1 MDTIKVD
8 GQEVP
13 LIYAKTK
20 TIIKHKKT
28 GEQYSTEEEW
38 KAKGINVEDIQRD
51 VTVTLPR
58 LDLFAK
64 TKQIEHLGKIMA
76 ITDIISEEVETR
88 APNLEVA
95 R

>member
-1 MDTIKVD
+1 MDTIKLN
-8 GQEVP
+8 GKEVP

-38 KAKGINVEDIQRD
+38 KAKGISVEDIQKD
-51 VTVTLPR
+51 VTVEVPR

-64 TKQIEHLGKIMA
+64 TK
-76 ITDIISEEVETR
+76 
-88 APNLEVA
+88 
-95 R
+95 

>member
-1 MDTIKVD
+1 MDTIKLN
-8 GQEVP
+8 GKEVP

-38 KAKGINVEDIQRD
+38 KAKGISIEDIQRD
-51 VTVTLPR
+51 VTVEVPK

-64 TKQIEHLGKIMA
+64 TK
-76 ITDIISEEVETR
+76 
-88 APNLEVA
+88 
-95 R
+95 

>member
-1 MDTIKVD
+1 MNIVKIN
-8 GQEVP
+8 GKEVP

-38 KAKGINVEDIQRD
+38 KAKGISVEDIQRD
-51 VTVTLPR
+51 VIVEVPK

-64 TKQIEHLGKIMA
+64 TK
-76 ITDIISEEVETR
+76 
-88 APNLEVA
+88 
-95 R
+95 

>member
-8 GQEVP
+8 GKEVP

-28 GEQYSTEEEW
+28 GEQYATEEEW
-38 KAKGINVEDIQRD
+38 KAKGINVEDIRRD
-51 VTVTLPR
+51 VIVTLPK

-64 TKQIEHLGKIMA
+64 TK
-76 ITDIISEEVETR
+76 
-88 APNLEVA
+88 
-95 R
+95 

>member
-1 MDTIKVD
+1 MDTIKID

-28 GEQYSTEEEW
+28 GEQYTNEEEW
-38 KAKGINVEDIQRD
+38 KAKGIDVENIQRD

-64 TKQIEHLGKIMA
+64 TK
-76 ITDIISEEVETR
+76 
-88 APNLEVA
+88 
-95 R
+95 

>member
-1 MDTIKVD
+1 MNMVKVN
-8 GQEVP
+8 GKEVP

-38 KAKGINVEDIQRD
+38 KAKGIDVENIQRD

-64 TKQIEHLGKIMA
+64 TK
-76 ITDIISEEVETR
+76 
-88 APNLEVA
+88 
-95 R
+95 

>member
-1 MDTIKVD
+1 MNMVKINGK
-8 GQEVP
+8 EIP
-13 LIYAKTK
+13 LVYAKTK

-51 VTVTLPR
+51 VIVEVPK

-64 TKQIEHLGKIMA
+64 TK
-76 ITDIISEEVETR
+76 
-88 APNLEVA
+88 
-95 R
+95 

>member
-1 MDTIKVD
+1 MNMVKINGK
-8 GQEVP
+8 EVP

-51 VTVTLPR
+51 VIVEVPK

-64 TKQIEHLGKIMA
+64 TK
-76 ITDIISEEVETR
+76 
-88 APNLEVA
+88 
-95 R
+95 

>member
-8 GQEVP
+8 GKEIP

-38 KAKGINVEDIQRD
+38 KAKGINAEDIQRD
-51 VTVTLPR
+51 VIVEVPK

-64 TKQIEHLGKIMA
+64 TK
-76 ITDIISEEVETR
+76 
-88 APNLEVA
+88 
-95 R
+95 

>member
-1 MDTIKVD
+1 MDTVKINGK
-8 GQEVP
+8 EVP

-28 GEQYSTEEEW
+28 GEQYATEEEW
-38 KAKGINVEDIQRD
+38 KAKGINVEAIQRD

-64 TKQIEHLGKIMA
+64 TK
-76 ITDIISEEVETR
+76 
-88 APNLEVA
+88 
-95 R
+95 

>member
-1 MDTIKVD
+1 MDTVKINGK
-8 GQEVP
+8 EVP

-51 VTVTLPR
+51 VIVTLPR

-64 TKQIEHLGKIMA
+64 TK
-76 ITDIISEEVETR
+76 
-88 APNLEVA
+88 
-95 R
+95 

>member
-1 MDTIKVD
+1 MDKIKIN

-13 LIYAKTK
+13 LIHAKTK

-51 VTVTLPR
+51 VIVTLPK

-64 TKQIEHLGKIMA
+64 TK
-76 ITDIISEEVETR
+76 
-88 APNLEVA
+88 
-95 R
+95 

>member
-1 MDTIKVD
+1 MDKIKVD

-28 GEQYSTEEEW
+28 GEQYATEEER

-51 VTVTLPR
+51 VIVTLPK
-58 LDLFAK
+58 LDLFSK
-64 TKQIEHLGKIMA
+64 TK
-76 ITDIISEEVETR
+76 
-88 APNLEVA
+88 
-95 R
+95 

>member
-1 MDTIKVD
+1 MVKVN
-8 GQEVP
+8 GKEVP

-38 KAKGINVEDIQRD
+38 KAKGIKAEDIQRD
-51 VTVTLPR
+51 VIVEVPK

-64 TKQIEHLGKIMA
+64 TK
-76 ITDIISEEVETR
+76 
-88 APNLEVA
+88 
-95 R
+95 

>member
-1 MDTIKVD
+1 MNTIKVD
-8 GQEVP
+8 GKEVP

-38 KAKGINVEDIQRD
+38 KAKGINVEDIRRD
-51 VTVTLPR
+51 VIVTLPK

-64 TKQIEHLGKIMA
+64 TK
-76 ITDIISEEVETR
+76 
-88 APNLEVA
+88 
-95 R
+95 

>member
-1 MDTIKVD
+1 MEKVKVN
-8 GQEVP
+8 GKEVP

-38 KAKGINVEDIQRD
+38 KAKGISIEDIQRD
-51 VTVTLPR
+51 VIVEVPK

-64 TKQIEHLGKIMA
+64 TK
-76 ITDIISEEVETR
+76 
-88 APNLEVA
+88 
-95 R
+95 

>member
-13 LIYAKTK
+13 LIHAKTK

-28 GEQYSTEEEW
+28 GELYATEEEW
-38 KAKGINVEDIQRD
+38 KAKGIDVEDIQRD
-51 VTVTLPR
+51 VTVEVPK

-64 TKQIEHLGKIMA
+64 TK
-76 ITDIISEEVETR
+76 
-88 APNLEVA
+88 
-95 R
+95 

>member
-1 MDTIKVD
+1 MDKIKVD

-28 GEQYSTEEEW
+28 GEQYATEEEW
-38 KAKGINVEDIQRD
+38 KAKGINVEDIRRD
-51 VTVTLPR
+51 VTITVPK

-64 TKQIEHLGKIMA
+64 TK
-76 ITDIISEEVETR
+76 
-88 APNLEVA
+88 
-95 R
+95 

>member
-1 MDTIKVD
+1 MDTVKINGK
-8 GQEVP
+8 EIP
-13 LIYAKTK
+13 LVYAKTK

-51 VTVTLPR
+51 VIVEVPK

-64 TKQIEHLGKIMA
+64 TK
-76 ITDIISEEVETR
+76 
-88 APNLEVA
+88 
-95 R
+95 

>member
-13 LIYAKTK
+13 LIHAKTK

-28 GEQYSTEEEW
+28 GEQYATEEEW

-51 VTVTLPR
+51 VIVEVPK

-64 TKQIEHLGKIMA
+64 TK
-76 ITDIISEEVETR
+76 
-88 APNLEVA
+88 
-95 R
+95 

>member
-1 MDTIKVD
+1 MDTVKVN
-8 GQEVP
+8 GKEIP
-13 LIYAKTK
+13 LIYAKTR

-51 VTVTLPR
+51 VIVEVPK

-64 TKQIEHLGKIMA
+64 TK
-76 ITDIISEEVETR
+76 
-88 APNLEVA
+88 
-95 R
+95 